1 MEINLDTT
9 VWEKHHILFWV
20 LIGIGIYLLVLI
32 IIYLILKCVLGKKLG
47 PLWLYL
53 SYLTFSLLFWP
64 FVEITSNPRRRR
76 MWLEKSGLKKGHLY
90 LEEGIGIGTSP
101 ILASRIVGK
110 DGLVYALDNQPLH
123 LAILFVRSRIRGIK
137 NIRLI
142 FSDAAQTGLKSKSID
157 TIFICDAFHEFSNK
171 KSTILEL
178 FRVLKPS
185 GNLALWEENKR
196 YADSAQKI
204 IEEGNLFNLIEREKV
219 FMKFV
224 KPE

>member
-1 MEINLDTT
+1 MNTT
-9 VWEKHHILFWV
+9 VWDRYHILFWV

-76 MWLEKSGLKKGHLY
+76 RWLEKSGLKKGHLY

-110 DGLVYALDNQPLH
+110 DGMVYALDNQPLH
-123 LAILFVRSRIRGIK
+123 IAILFIRSRIRGIK

-142 FSDAAQTGLKSKSID
+142 FSDAAETGLEDKSID
-157 TIFICDAFHEFSNK
+157 TIFICDAFHEFTNK
-171 KSTILEL
+171 RSTVLEL
-178 FRVLKPS
+178 FRVLKPG
-185 GNLALWEENKR
+185 GNLAIWDENKKNT
-196 YADSAQKI
+196 DNAQKI
-204 IEEGNLFNLIEREKV
+204 IEEPRLFEFIERDKL
-219 FMKFV
+219 FLKFE